1 MNKALAGI
9 SAMLMVFG
17 MGLALWTH
25 HEMQSRL
32 AQESTTMLSANKAE
46 LYPAAMKS
54 ELEVARLSSNLGIV
68 KAQGAEHLDELMLAL
83 DVAFSRHFLH
93 SRGALYRP
101 LMQQREYS
109 TLMYQIGRHLELLEN
124 QIQRQDWSQAWVT
137 QGDLSIAMNE
147 VTRLSLAEQQARQ
160 TANSREL
167 ERFRKQ
173 CQTLNI
179 MAWLLMISG
188 AVIAVVGQVS
198 RIRVSRGRE
207 YDLV

>member
-9 SAMLMVFG
+9 SATLMVFG

>member
-147 VTRLSLAEQQARQ
+147 VTIIISDRTSDSPVISTRHDRHQITTISSKQL
-160 TANSREL
+160 TSRTDRGHSSNGRCTIDRVL
-167 ERFRKQ
+167 EH
-173 CQTLNI
+173 
-179 MAWLLMISG
+179 
-188 AVIAVVGQVS
+188 
-198 RIRVSRGRE
+198 
-207 YDLV
+207 

>member
-32 AQESTTMLSANKAE
+32 AHESTTMLSANKAE